1 MNWPSITLQVQAFPL
16 PLHYVSRQNIWVSCY
31 THISVTNECRT
42 MTDLFCRG
50 ERTASAMESQLT
62 ALEQRIDDLLASVDE
77 QSGKVDGA
85 SNEKAGDNQVRT
97 KDA

>member
-1 MNWPSITLQVQAFPL
+1 
-16 PLHYVSRQNIWVSCY
+16 
-31 THISVTNECRT
+31 
-42 MTDLFCRG
+42 
-50 ERTASAMESQLT
+50 MESQLT